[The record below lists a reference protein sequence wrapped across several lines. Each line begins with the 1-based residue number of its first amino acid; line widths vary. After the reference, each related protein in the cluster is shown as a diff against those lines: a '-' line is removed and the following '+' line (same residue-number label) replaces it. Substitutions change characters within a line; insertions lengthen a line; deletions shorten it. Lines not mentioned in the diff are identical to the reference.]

1 MSDGTSI
8 YLASLKL
15 ADPIGAF
22 AKGAQLSAQLQE
34 IQMKAAQNSFNNV
47 MDGISMAQKQ
57 RQLGVQND
65 QNQQE
70 LNLRRED
77 MTSRA
82 AIAREGMA
90 SRERAAAL
98 RSGSGASYTPAG
110 VYGAE
115 MAQAPPEGA
124 PDLGPDRS
132 EMGNGVNFMAAAP
145 PDAIAPQPEGPPTP
159 GEQALGAAGN
169 QGQTDLGAGV
179 NFMASRPP
187 DVGPPAERNQPQ
199 PGMVDPSIFKP
210 ISIADGRGNVT
221 QIAENDG
228 VKLQRKINEKTGVAT
243 NWSKLPG
250 GEAAVAKST
259 GLPPGAVVRSDKK
272 VDWNGQTWT
281 QEGVTMSTKGVPS
294 VRLKAVGSD
303 DTLFSGDAEEVKRKR
318 DIYDQAGFKVG
329 VTVNKDGNASFRLTD
344 KTEVKPGSAAAWGKS
359 LTGKPK
365 EIFIDMMEQVVSPSD
380 RAKVAAVGNTPVDGE
395 GKPFPVNLTKE
406 QEADTEFKAAW
417 ETAWK
422 DAGQRMTDAD
432 WQSGYEKA
440 RSGYAEQVAKKL
452 NVLNTGSPKWTSITA
467 ADVLAKLAGLK
478 GDNAAPVAAA
488 PAQEE
493 VFVEEDLTA
502 PPTLF
507 PTDGR
512 GQPTAA
518 ANPTA
523 PAPVV
528 PAAVVKRP
536 APSGMPA
543 ATAKRLG
550 YAL

>member
-82 AIAREGMA
+82 ALAREGMA

-145 PDAIAPQPEGPPTP
+145 PDAISPQPEGPPTP
-159 GEQALGAAGN
+159 GEQALGAAGD

-187 DVGPPAERNQPQ
+187 DVGAPAERNQPQ
-199 PGMVDPSIFKP
+199 PGMADPSIFKP

-250 GEAAVAKST
+250 GQGEKEVAKAT
-259 GLPPGAVVRSDKK
+259 GLPPGAEVMPDGNVK
-272 VDWNGQTWT
+272 WNNKTWE
-281 QEGVTMSTKGVPS
+281 QAGVTTSTKGVPS

-303 DTLFSGDAEEVKRKR
+303 EQHISGDPEAVKKQA
-318 DIYDQAGFKVG
+318 DIYDQLGYKVS
-329 VTVNKDGNASFRLTD
+329 VSINKDGEASFRLSD
-344 KTEVKPGSAAAWGKS
+344 KTEIKSDSVAAWAKG
-359 LTGKPK
+359 LTGKSK
-365 EIFIDMMEQVVSPSD
+365 EIYEGMASEVVSPSD
-380 RAKVAAVGNTPVDGE
+380 RAKIAAAGLAPPGVAMAPSGKEPEDPKVTEAWTVAAE
-395 GKPFPVNLTKE
+395 GMSPEQWKTGYDKARRSYADKLANKVNVLKAGDAKWTNLT
-406 QEADTEFKAAW
+406 AD
-417 ETAWK
+417 
-422 DAGQRMTDAD
+422 
-432 WQSGYEKA
+432 
-440 RSGYAEQVAKKL
+440 
-452 NVLNTGSPKWTSITA
+452 
-467 ADVLAKLAGLK
+467 DVLTRLTGLK
-478 GDNAAPVAAA
+478 GGGDAPVAAPKA
-488 PAQEE
+488 PEE
-493 VFVEEDLTA
+493 IFTEEDLSIT
-502 PPTLF
+502 PSLF
-507 PTDGR
+507 PTDGS
-512 GQPTAA
+512 GQPT
-518 ANPTA
+518 
-523 PAPVV
+523 PAVQ
-528 PAAVVKRP
+528 
-536 APSGMPA
+536 A
-543 ATAKRLG
+543 ATATAVLPTAASFLERYKVRKAG
-550 YAL
+550 Q